1 MTKDGLMA
9 AYGKVVVEEFQLG
22 QIGFKFYIDG
32 PASGSPLT
40 VFEFTVPPG
49 AKVPMPH
56 SHDAF
61 DEMGYGLEGV
71 LTFSVGDEVVELGPG
86 DVGFI
91 PRGVVHGF
99 KNLHAETARCL
110 AVITPGV
117 LGSAFFKEMGEVAKA
132 AAGGPPD
139 PSAMAAVMRR
149 HGLTPASPGA

>member
-1 MTKDGLMA
+1 MTQDSLVR
-9 AYGKVVVEEFQLG
+9 AYGKEVVEEFQLG

-32 PASGSPLT
+32 PASGRSLT

-56 SHDAF
+56 SHDAY

-71 LTFSVGDEVVELGPG
+71 LTFTVGGEVIELGPG

-99 KNLHAETARCL
+99 QNLHPETARCL
-110 AVITPGV
+110 AVITPGI
-117 LGSAFFKEMGEVAKA
+117 LGSAFFKEMGEVIKA

-139 PSAMAAVMRR
+139 PAAMMAVMRK
-149 HGLTPASPGA
+149 HGLTPAKP